1 MILKRFL
8 ILLLVILIIVML
20 SASCTNEV
28 LPQPL
33 QMFWGI
39 DAAVQGFE
47 GLEREPEGLEVESLD
62 ENTLQVAWRVGEN
75 YILPICATADEEL
88 EGVRYLGSGIP
99 QSFEVEWLEPWAGE
113 WYPLHEIPA
122 DMINVDIMQEDNFY
136 TIDFGPPEGA
146 EFREGMFRVIWFLIT
161 PTEEGL
167 FSFNIYGYLMD
178 VEEAFLHEPVSNI
191 LNLQAEVIE

>member
-1 MILKRFL
+1 MILKRFST
-8 ILLLVILIIVML
+8 LLLVILIIVLL
-20 SASCTNEV
+20 SASCTDKV

-33 QMFWGI
+33 EMFWGI

-47 GLEREPEGLEVESLD
+47 GLEREPEGLEVESLNED
-62 ENTLQVAWRVGEN
+62 TLQVIWRVSEN

-88 EGVRYLGSGIP
+88 EGVRYLGSEIP
-99 QSFEVEWLEPWAGE
+99 QSFEVEWLEPWAEE

-122 DMINVDIMQEDNFY
+122 DMIKVDIIQENNLY

-146 EFREGMFRVIWFLIT
+146 DFREGMFRVIWFRIT

-167 FSFNIYGYLMD
+167 FSFNIYGYLMNTD
-178 VEEAFLHEPVSNI
+178 EAYLYKPVSNV